1 MARMNRVASSVLFA
15 SGIGLVLLG
24 LSAALGFSIPGV
36 IASIA
41 AVAALLYAGSVW
53 FGDRNGAI
61 APSVLVF
68 NRELLL
74 VGGSHA
80 GEPVASRFPAG
91 IREEIERRCS
101 AAVAGYHSRFTCI
114 DRGRERVFD
123 AAPVVSGRS
132 SEISGVLVEGVS
144 TSVTPIPVDAAVG
157 VI

>member
-1 MARMNRVASSVLFA
+1 MARMTRVASSVLLA

-24 LSAALGFSIPGV
+24 LSAALGFSMPGV
-36 IASIA
+36 LASIA
-41 AVAALLYAGSVW
+41 AAAALLYAGSVW

-68 NRELLL
+68 NRELRL
-74 VGGSHA
+74 VGGPHA
-80 GEPVASRFPAG
+80 GEPVVSRFPAG
-91 IREEIERRCS
+91 IREEIEHRCS

-123 AAPVVSGRS
+123 VAPVVSGHS
-132 SEISGVLVEGVS
+132 SEICGVLVEGVS
-144 TSVTPIPVDAAVG
+144 ASVTPIPVDAAVG